1 MVLHHQTTMSVGYEA
16 FVHCGVVRQAVRLVQ
31 VVKKRAPSPAAV
43 PTPEVD
49 AAAAPGD
56 SQSGKSRAARTARAS
71 VPAPPTTTTP
81 VPVLRTGD
89 RAVVR
94 FRFCCY
100 AEYLEPGAVFLFREG
115 FAKGLGKVKRPHA
128 D

>member
-43 PTPEVD
+43 PTREVD
-49 AAAAPGD
+49 AAAAAGD

-71 VPAPPTTTTP
+71 VPALSTTTT
-81 VPVLRTGD
+81 PVLRTGD

-115 FAKGLGKVKRPHA
+115 FAKGLGKVKRPYA